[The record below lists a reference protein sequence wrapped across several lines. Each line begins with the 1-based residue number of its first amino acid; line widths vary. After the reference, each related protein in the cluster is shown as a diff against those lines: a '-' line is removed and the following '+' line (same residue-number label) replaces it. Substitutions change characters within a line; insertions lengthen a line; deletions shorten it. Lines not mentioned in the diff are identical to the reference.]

1 MRKKGIIYLV
11 VITLVVAVISYFARD
26 RFLERGLE
34 KGLQA
39 IVGAKVE
46 IDNFHFSLFKMECS
60 WNRIQIANPS
70 DPWRNIIETDR
81 ASFDLETRPLFW
93 GRTIINEMSLVN
105 VRNGTKRKTDGS
117 LPKKVKP
124 IAESEE
130 PGFADKAKAALQK
143 QLGALPIFDLSG
155 LGKKLKIDSLVNVEN
170 LASVQAYQGLRISA
184 DSTFDYWK
192 SQLDVKTY
200 TNRVNELESKV
211 KSLKLDKI
219 DEIKDVVKV
228 VDLVKKVDDIRK
240 EANSL
245 KKDVEGKHEALTQ
258 TFTGLQGELKAAQNS
273 LREDIKKAQQL
284 AKLKDLD
291 VKDVSMLLFG
301 SAVVQRYEQI
311 LDYVATGRK
320 YLAKA
325 KQMTASKKVE
335 KPPRFKGQNIHFPF
349 HYRYPKFLLR
359 TAKLSA
365 ATAAGDTSRAF
376 FLDGKL
382 NGLTNQPSVF
392 GRPTRFNLDLMK
404 VSGNKYNLAGSLDHI
419 TEQAKDSLWL
429 NAENFGLGK
438 VGLKKSKYFPQAISA
453 QKGNISLAGFFI
465 GDGIDMKVN
474 LDATPVKFAYEQE
487 AKDRISKIVRDVL
500 AGLTN
505 LNLKA
510 QFKGGGAS
518 DFKLNLNSNVDNIL
532 ANQVKQTIA
541 QNLREAQQQVESYVR
556 TEVDKKRKEVEAIVE
571 ENRQKVYAEIDKAKQ
586 KVNEITAEIDKR
598 KKELEEKKKKLEA
611 DAKKKV
617 LDFIKKPGD

>member
-11 VITLVVAVISYFARD
+11 VIALVVAVISYFTRD

-34 KGLQA
+34 KSLQA

-46 IDNFHFSLFKMECS
+46 VDNFHFSLFKMECS
-60 WNRIQIANPS
+60 WARIQIANPN
-70 DPWRNIIETDR
+70 DPWSNIIETGR

-93 GRTIINEMSLVN
+93 KRTIINEMALEN

-117 LPKKVKP
+117 LPKKAKP
-124 IAESEE
+124 VSESKE
-130 PGFADKAKAALQK
+130 PGFADRAKVALQK
-143 QLGALPIFDLSG
+143 QLEDVPIFDLSG
-155 LGKKLKIDSLVNVEN
+155 LGKKLKIDSLVNVDN
-170 LASVQAYQGLRISA
+170 LPSVQAYKGLRITA

-192 SQLDVKTY
+192 SQLDVKIY
-200 TNRVNELESKV
+200 TNRVNELENKV

-219 DEIKDVVKV
+219 NEIKDVVKV
-228 VDLVKKVDDIRK
+228 VELVKKVDDIRK

-359 TAKLSA
+359 QAKLSA
-365 ATAAGDTSRAF
+365 ATAAGDTSKAY
-376 FLDGKL
+376 FLEGTL
-382 NGLTNQPSVF
+382 NGLTNQPPVF
-392 GRPTRFNLDLMK
+392 GKPTRFNIDLMK

-419 TEQAKDSLWL
+419 MEQAKDSLWL
-429 NAENFGLGK
+429 SAENFGLGK
-438 VGLKKSKYFPQAISA
+438 VSLKKSKYFPQAVSA

-465 GDGIDMKVN
+465 GDGINMKVN
-474 LDATPVKFAYEQE
+474 LDATPVTFAYEKE
-487 AKDRISKIVRDVL
+487 ATDRISRIVRQVL
-500 AGLTN
+500 AGLTQV
-505 LNLKA
+505 NLKT
-510 QFKGGGAS
+510 QLKGGGES
-518 DFKLNLNSNVDNIL
+518 DFKLNLNSNVDNVL
-532 ANQVKQTIA
+532 ANQVKLTIA
-541 QNLREAQQQVESYVR
+541 QNLREAQQQVEGYVR
-556 TEVDKKRKEVEAIVE
+556 SEVDKKRKEVEAIVD
-571 ENRQKVYAEIDKAKQ
+571 ENRQKVYAEMDKAKQ
-586 KVNEITAEIDKR
+586 KVNEITEEIEKR
-598 KKELEEKKKKLEA
+598 KKELEERKKKLEK
-611 DAKKKV
+611 DVKKKV
-617 LDFIKKPGD
+617 FDLIKKPGD

>member
-11 VITLVVAVISYFARD
+11 VIALIVAVIAYFTRD

-34 KGLQA
+34 KSLQA

-46 IDNFHFSLFKMECS
+46 VDNFHFSLFKTECS
-60 WNRIQIANPS
+60 WRRIQITNPN
-70 DPWRNIIETDR
+70 DPWRNIIETGR

-93 GRTIINEMSLVN
+93 RRTIINEMALEN
-105 VRNGTKRKTDGS
+105 VRSGTPRKTDGS
-117 LPKKVKP
+117 LPKK
-124 IAESEE
+124 AEPPSKSTE
-130 PGFADKAKAALQK
+130 PGFVDRAKAALQK
-143 QLGALPIFDLSG
+143 QLGDVPIFDLSG
-155 LGKKLKIDSLVNVEN
+155 LGKKLKIDSLVNIDN
-170 LASVQAYQGLRISA
+170 LATVQAYKGLRITA

-200 TNRVNELESKV
+200 TTKINDLETKV

-219 DEIKDVVKV
+219 DEIKDVVAV

-240 EANSL
+240 DANSL

-258 TFTGLQGELKAAQNS
+258 TFNDLQGELKVAQNS
-273 LREDIKKAQQL
+273 LQEDIKKAQQL

-320 YLAKA
+320 YMSKV
-325 KQMTASKKVE
+325 KKMTATKKVE
-335 KPPRFKGQNIHFPF
+335 KPPRFKGQDIHFPF

-359 TAKLSA
+359 KAKLSA
-365 ATAAGDTSRAF
+365 ATAAGDTSRAY
-376 FLDGKL
+376 FLDGNL

-392 GRPTRFNLDLMK
+392 GRPTRFKIDLMK

-429 NAENFGLGK
+429 SAENFGLGK
-438 VGLKKSKYFPQAISA
+438 VSLKKSKYFPQAVSA

-465 GDGIDMKVN
+465 GNSIDLKVN
-474 LDATPVKFAYEQE
+474 LDATPVTFAYEKE
-487 AKDRISKIVRDVL
+487 AADRISKIVRDVL

-505 LNLKA
+505 LNLKTEL
-510 QFKGGGAS
+510 KGGGAS
-518 DFKLNLNSNVDNIL
+518 DFKLSLNSNVDNLL
-532 ANQVKQTIA
+532 ANQLKLTLA

-556 TEVDKKRKEVEAIVE
+556 SEVDKKRKEVEAIVE

-586 KVNEITAEIDKR
+586 KVNEITDEIDKR
-598 KKELEEKKKKLEA
+598 KKELEDKKKELEGK
-611 DAKKKV
+611 AKDKV
-617 LDFIKKPGD
+617 LDIFKKRKG